1 MQESIQRR
9 RRLGLEAGHT
19 TKIEVANLKKKT

>member
-1 MQESIQRR
+1 MQENIQRR

-19 TKIEVANLKKKT
+19 KIEVANLKKKT